1 MTVGSGRNKV
11 MCYDLNGVYQ
21 KSFATGYPTQRITT
35 DSNYIYVIT
44 IFGTGTDIMWGY
56 MTKKKTDWSNV
67 INSFLNSKKGSVTI
81 HVVGQVVITKCM
93 HHFDT
98 NITSMN

>member
-1 MTVGSGRNKV
+1 MFT
-11 MCYDLNGVYQ
+11 
-21 KSFATGYPTQRITT
+21 KSHLQQDILLKELQPIRIIST
-35 DSNYIYVIT
+35 SII

-67 INSFLNSKKGSVTI
+67 INSSLNNKKGSVTI